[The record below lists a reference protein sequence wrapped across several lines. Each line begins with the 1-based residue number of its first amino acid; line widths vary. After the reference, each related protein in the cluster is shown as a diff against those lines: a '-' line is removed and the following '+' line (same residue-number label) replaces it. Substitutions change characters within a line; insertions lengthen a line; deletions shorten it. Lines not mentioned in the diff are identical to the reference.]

1 MPAKK
6 DQVVRTRYVCPTTG
20 RPKFLQTFVKLH
32 ASREAA
38 KAFLDKRK
46 KEILAKGKDSSKVED
61 VEEVK
66 PEVKPDVEEVK
77 PEVITKQVIEVDN
90 IDGER
95 DSDLMNMVIESTP
108 IIDKIFN
115 ELVYSPFK
123 LNMNITKTGYSVTIL
138 GSTKSGKS
146 YLLERLLKKYVTN
159 QKSICIMSAPNAHNE
174 IYKNYPK
181 DILFTDYYDPKL
193 VKAGALI
200 NKKMKN
206 KFPIC
211 YVLDDVITAK
221 NDKKLEDAY
230 LTLRNSL
237 VSIIVLIQNIQLLK
251 STSRSNSNIL
261 IFKKFNSPHAV
272 SEYVMKQ
279 FLGSLGPFADLRMED
294 KVTLYMKI
302 MNDGNYNFF
311 VLDTLENTLI
321 LCKGTDI

>member
-1 MPAKK
+1 MPAKQ
-6 DQVVRTRYVCPTTG
+6 QVVRTRYVCPITG
-20 RPKFLQTFVKLH
+20 KPKFLQTNLNLH
-32 ASREAA
+32 ADRKAA
-38 KAFLDKRK
+38 KEFLAKKKAEILK
-46 KEILAKGKDSSKVED
+46 KEKEQKTDNTLDTQANEN
-61 VEEVK
+61 VEEN
-66 PEVKPDVEEVK
+66 
-77 PEVITKQVIEVDN
+77 TKFVIEVDKEN
-90 IDGER
+90 GER
-95 DSDLMNMVIESTP
+95 DSDLMSMVIESTP
-108 IIDKIFN
+108 KIDKIFN

-123 LNMNITKTGYSVTIL
+123 LNVDITKTGYSITIL

-279 FLGSLGPFADLRMED
+279 FLGSLGPFADLPID
-294 KVTLYMKI
+294 QKVTLYMKI